1 MRFKTLHGV
10 TNQVAIPMKMSVNII
25 YSFIEFPKNSAPPAL
40 KVPMYFLLKNHSFI
54 YTSAIIGVTY
64 NITKMLIDVVL

>member
-1 MRFKTLHGV
+1 
-10 TNQVAIPMKMSVNII
+10 MKMSVNII

-54 YTSAIIGVTY
+54 YTSAIGVTY